1 MHLLFLGAC
10 EDFQTDE
17 GIMKSAPDIYEQ
29 LVDSVLDSSPDEPV
43 ALEYSSS
50 TSTGMASAFL
60 KNVNPCESS
69 DQLVRLKFR

>member
-1 MHLLFLGAC
+1 VRRKCNQQRLIFSGAC

-60 KNVNPCESS
+60 QNINP
-69 DQLVRLKFR
+69 

>member
-1 MHLLFLGAC
+1 MFSGAC

-29 LVDSVLDSSPDEPV
+29 LVDSVLDSSPDEPA

-50 TSTGMASAFL
+50 TSTGMA
-60 KNVNPCESS
+60 
-69 DQLVRLKFR
+69 